1 MKFPFLGQKKND
13 NLPDPNGD
21 GRADKT
27 KTLHKPAEVLETI
40 KALKRIQ
47 EEARS
52 LTTEV
57 FSFEPVRK
65 KVEEGTKIVLL
76 SDVHIGSIFTD
87 YQVLSDVLEYI
98 MENDDVKV
106 IFNGDLVDNFTRKLA
121 FLGVEEQIVSPS
133 TQREIFVG
141 LLESLAPKIIAFN
154 VGNHEEFSDLDYI
167 RLYKRQH
174 PNVTFFL
181 NRGKLELEVGER
193 VWNVA
198 LVHKS
203 RYNSTINPVHT
214 GIREL
219 QLNYPDA
226 DVIIMGHT
234 HENAIARVPY
244 CGRMV
249 YLVKVPALKFLDP
262 FSYRFFDPYRYEPEV
277 PVLEVYSDRIKVHSN
292 YR

>member
-1 MKFPFLGQKKND
+1 MKFPFAFVKPKESNGRREEG
-13 NLPDPNGD
+13 LPRSD
-21 GRADKT
+21 
-27 KTLHKPAEVLETI
+27 EVLDI
-40 KALKRIQ
+40 LKSLKRIQ
-47 EEARS
+47 EETRS
-52 LTTEV
+52 ITTEV
-57 FSFEPVRK
+57 FSFEAVRK
-65 KVEEGTKIVLL
+65 KVKEGTKIVLL

-87 YQVLSDVLEYI
+87 YSVLSDVIEFILT
-98 MENDDVKV
+98 NDDVRV
-106 IFNGDLVDNFTRKLA
+106 IINGDLIDNFTKKLA
-121 FLGVEEQIVSPS
+121 FIGVEEQIVSPS

-198 LVHKS
+198 LIHKS

-214 GIREL
+214 GMREL
-219 QLNYPDA
+219 QLKYPDA

-262 FSYRFFDPYRYEPEV
+262 FSYRFFDPHNYEPEV
-277 PVLEVYSDRIKVHSN
+277 PVLEVYGDRIKVHSN